1 MSKKINIFLFL
12 ALTSLLAGSGNCYA
26 RTHTIVHEG
35 LDLESPLHKVGPDI
49 KALDKM
55 IFEARKKVKL
65 RNKGDNQE
73 ANRALY
79 AIRNII
85 VEGKRKHNFT
95 SYVFRDNNCRNS
107 LFYIAIGKALDLP
120 VTLGITP
127 SHVLVRYRLGNE
139 EWVNW
144 ESTIKRFVNDNFYKK
159 KFDIPEE
166 SIRLG
171 VYLRSLSEEEIMG
184 VHYSVIGNEWLNRGE
199 LDKAIENYSEGIN
212 FLRLSPL
219 LYYNRGITY
228 FRKKS
233 PREAIAD
240 FDETIRLNPYYAM
253 AYYFRGRA
261 KTIIGLQQ
269 EAKKDYETVLNLKK
283 AILKLKN
290 YL

>member
-1 MSKKINIFLFL
+1 MNKKINLFLFL
-12 ALTSLLAGSGNCYA
+12 ALTSLLVGSGNCYA

-85 VEGKRKHNFT
+85 V
-95 SYVFRDNNCRNS
+95 D
-107 LFYIAIGKALDLP
+107 
-120 VTLGITP
+120 
-127 SHVLVRYRLGNE
+127 
-139 EWVNW
+139 
-144 ESTIKRFVNDNFYKK
+144 
-159 KFDIPEE
+159 
-166 SIRLG
+166 
-171 VYLRSLSEEEIMG
+171 
-184 VHYSVIGNEWLNRGE
+184 
-199 LDKAIENYSEGIN
+199 
-212 FLRLSPL
+212 
-219 LYYNRGITY
+219 RGITY
-228 FRKKS
+228 FHKKS

-253 AYYFRGRA
+253 AYYFRGWA

-269 EAKKDYETVLNLKK
+269 EAKKDYETALNLKK
-283 AILKLKN
+283 AISQLKN
-290 YL
+290 YLN